1 MSDYQTYVDSLI
13 LDALKQ
19 DDDKPLNH
27 LFEFYYNRLYRA
39 GLRWCAD
46 SHLTE
51 ECIQDVFLD
60 LWIYRQSLGTILS
73 LENYLKIS
81 LRRRI
86 FKKLKK
92 IDPLSSERS
101 PLDTGVLADSINSD
115 FDPKTTPSVLTTES
129 YETILIQQQT
139 DALTKQRL
147 LTAMD
152 KLTPK
157 QKEIVHL
164 KYFEELSY
172 KDIAERTGV
181 EMGTLYK
188 LLHDAVK
195 KLKIILDNK

>member
-1 MSDYQTYVDSLI
+1 MSTYQAYIDSLI
-13 LDALKQ
+13 LNALKE

-46 SHLTE
+46 GSLTE

-60 LWIYRQSLGTILS
+60 LWLYRQSLGTILS

-86 FKKLKK
+86 FKKLKQ
-92 IDPLSSERS
+92 IDPLS
-101 PLDTGVLADSINSD
+101 NSANFD
-115 FDPKTTPSVLTTES
+115 FEMTPSILSTES

-139 DALTKQRL
+139 DDLSKQRL
-147 LTAMD
+147 LNALET
-152 KLTPK
+152 LTQK
-157 QKEIVHL
+157 QRDIIHL
-164 KYFEELSY
+164 KYFETLSY
-172 KDIAERTGV
+172 KDIADKTGV
-181 EMGTLYK
+181 EIGTLYK

-195 KLKIILDNK
+195 KLKIILENK

>member
-1 MSDYQTYVDSLI
+1 MSTYQAYVDSLI
-13 LDALKQ
+13 LNALKE

-46 SHLTE
+46 GSLTE

-60 LWIYRQSLGTILS
+60 LWLYRQSLGTILS

-86 FKKLKK
+86 FKKLKQ
-92 IDPLSSERS
+92 IDPLSPALRDFPSVNIS
-101 PLDTGVLADSINSD
+101 TN
-115 FDPKTTPSVLTTES
+115 FDPEMTPTVLSTES

-139 DALTKQRL
+139 DDLSKQRL
-147 LTAMD
+147 VKALEM
-152 KLTPK
+152 LSPK
-157 QKEIVHL
+157 QRDIIHL
-164 KYFEELSY
+164 KYFEALSY
-172 KDIAERTGV
+172 KDIADKTGV
-181 EMGTLYK
+181 EIGTLYK

-195 KLKIILDNK
+195 KLKIILENK